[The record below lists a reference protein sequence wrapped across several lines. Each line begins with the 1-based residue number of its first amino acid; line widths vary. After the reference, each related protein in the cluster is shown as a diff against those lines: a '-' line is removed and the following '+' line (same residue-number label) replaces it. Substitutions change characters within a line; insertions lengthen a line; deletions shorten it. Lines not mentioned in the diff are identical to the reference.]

1 MKKERILLFIP
12 AYNCEEQIVR
22 VLSQLDSEVLSYIEE
37 GIVVNNQSSDGT
49 EEAVLGFKREYEDIP
64 LKLFR
69 NNENYGLGGSHKV
82 AFNYCIEKGFDA
94 VVVLHGDDQGNIHDF
109 LPVFEKK
116 LYDKYDCVLGARF
129 MPGSRLIGYSLFRTL
144 GNIVYDFLFAAVLKR
159 RIFDLGSGLNLYK
172 GEMLKSGFYKKFP
185 DDLTFNYCMVMAGA
199 YYGHKCRFYPVS
211 WRETDQVSNVKMG
224 SQAIR
229 VLKMLYGYFKNP
241 ASIEGEYRA
250 EQRERYD
257 AEEISS

>member
-22 VLSQLDSEVLSYIEE
+22 VLSQLDSEVLSCIDEV
-37 GIVVNNQSSDGT
+37 IVVNNQSSDGT
-49 EEAVLGFKREYEDIP
+49 EEAVLGFKREHEDIP

-116 LYDKYDCVLGARF
+116 
-129 MPGSRLIGYSLFRTL
+129 TL
-144 GNIVYDFLFAAVLKR
+144 
-159 RIFDLGSGLNLYK
+159 
-172 GEMLKSGFYKKFP
+172 
-185 DDLTFNYCMVMAGA
+185 
-199 YYGHKCRFYPVS
+199 
-211 WRETDQVSNVKMG
+211 
-224 SQAIR
+224 
-229 VLKMLYGYFKNP
+229 
-241 ASIEGEYRA
+241 
-250 EQRERYD
+250 
-257 AEEISS
+257 